1 MLAGPAALIARG
13 RRLRKM
19 LGGGMRQAG
28 VVAAPGLLALRD
40 GPGFLAADHARARS
54 LAAALSAIPG
64 VLVVREDELEMEML
78 SCVLVNYIFM
88 CGQEAY
94 AMPLLVV
101 RENIDVG
108 NLHSIDILHVST

>member
-1 MLAGPAALIARG
+1 MHHVQALGAPIGSILAGPAALIARG

-28 VVAAPGLLALRD
+28 VVAAPGLLALQN

-64 VLVVREDELEMEML
+64 VLVVRKDVLETEKCCHAYL
-78 SCVLVNYIFM
+78 SITF
-88 CGQEAY
+88 
-94 AMPLLVV
+94 
-101 RENIDVG
+101 
-108 NLHSIDILHVST
+108 SW